1 MSQVPLK
8 TASIEEGVVVNVL
21 KERYNKVINRTE
33 LFGEV
38 IHLGKATP
46 RRSSLKE
53 VLARLYGK
61 SPEYVVIKYIR
72 SEYGSHR
79 SVFRANIYED
89 IRRLKFFEP
98 DYLIKR
104 G

>member
-1 MSQVPLK
+1 M
-8 TASIEEGVVVNVL
+8 VNVL
-21 KERYNKVINRTE
+21 REKRNKVINRIE
-33 LFGEV
+33 LVGEV

-46 RRSSLKE
+46 SRASLKE
-53 VLARLYGK
+53 AIAKLYGK
-61 SPEYVVIKYIR
+61 NPELIVVRYVKSV
-72 SEYGSHR
+72 YGSHR

-89 IRRLKFFEP
+89 LHRLKFFEP

>member
-1 MSQVPLK
+1 MK
-8 TASIEEGVVVNVL
+8 TVSVEEGVVVNIL
-21 KERYNKVINRTE
+21 SEKHNKIIERIE
-33 LFGEV
+33 LLGEV

-53 VLARLYGK
+53 VIAKLYGK
-61 SPEYVVIKYIR
+61 NPELIVIKYIK

-89 IRRLKFFEP
+89 PQRLKFFEP
-98 DYLIKR
+98 DHLIKR